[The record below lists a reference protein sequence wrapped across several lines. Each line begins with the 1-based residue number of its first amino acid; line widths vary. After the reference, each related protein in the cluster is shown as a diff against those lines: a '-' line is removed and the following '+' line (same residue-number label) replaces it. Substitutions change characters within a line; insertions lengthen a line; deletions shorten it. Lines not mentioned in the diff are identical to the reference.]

1 MTIPPT
7 KKTIEFRLH
16 PGTRGEAA
24 VPYGIGPD
32 QRGRAAQAAA
42 AVHCEGRRR
51 RRQGLAGAEEALQ
64 DVHGGTTWW
73 KNL

>member
-1 MTIPPT
+1 
-7 KKTIEFRLH
+7 
-16 PGTRGEAA
+16 
-24 VPYGIGPD
+24 
-32 QRGRAAQAAA
+32 
-42 AVHCEGRRR
+42 VHCEGRRR